1 MDKIV
6 RFESVDSLGRCFAE
20 ALDIT
25 RRGGG
30 LEKIAGQLHPE
41 VSSYMRTLRPD
52 PKYQYVLMTPMGS
65 FEYWGMNV
73 NGDVFPDISLAFN
86 RDRDDPIPVV
96 KALETKWLSKL
107 GGKVPPG
114 NYTNFGHKTFLE
126 ALRYR
131 HHVNKNPEI
140 AYGDITLA
148 VWNPA
153 MHRVEVISRHDREKA
168 RRVGAEEIIVDLDAG
183 KPRQISMGCRVP
195 FDVCTVC
202 GHISKTPSD
211 YCDHLR
217 SSMGSVMPDG
227 RIVGAVN
234 FFPKFFDLSDV
245 FVPAAKE
252 SGVLMKVASVRTQK
266 VASLKTA
273 TQKKLADI
281 TKQVLPNAGRQAVES
296 AMACEP
302 DLPRSVLRNGDFS
315 KVLSSLS
322 GMGIVLKP
330 REFQD
335 GMLSRMGHSDMA
347 DDLWENNQVF
357 TPSEY
362 SGPGLSMDSRPDF
375 SLMRILAPLLGD
387 RSALYPHLPQ
397 RILRITVIRV
407 APKEA
412 PEHVSDARGI
422 LDKVA
427 HAYGAYRQSLRTL
440 PQFLEVAIQQNPDYY
455 QTNFFRDLLTDS
467 LEKVSS
473 SYHGMDL
480 STPLVPLYVY
490 NAHRNGVVVPP
501 SSWDYEVHHHS
512 PVRALLSPVL

>member
-6 RFESVDSLGRCFAE
+6 RFESVDNLGRCFAE

-25 RRGGG
+25 RRGAG
-30 LEKIAGQLHPE
+30 LEKIAGQTHPE
-41 VSSYMRTLRPD
+41 ISSYLKTLRPD

-65 FEYWGMNV
+65 YEYWGMNV

-86 RDRDDPIPVV
+86 REKDDPIPVV
-96 KALETKWLSKL
+96 RSLEDRWLSPFQ
-107 GGKVPPG
+107 GKVPPG

-140 AYGDITLA
+140 AYGDITLS

-153 MHRVEVISRHDREKA
+153 MHRVEVISRHDRERAK
-168 RRVGAEEIIVDLDAG
+168 RVGAEEIIIDLDAG

-195 FDVCTVC
+195 FDVCTLC
-202 GHISKTPSD
+202 GHISKTPGD

-217 SSMGSVMPDG
+217 TMMGSITPEG

-252 SGVLMKVASVRTQK
+252 SGVLLKVAHAGSPK
-266 VASLKTA
+266 VAALKTA
-273 TQKKLADI
+273 TQKKIADI
-281 TKQVLPNAGRQAVES
+281 TKTILPNAGRKAVED
-296 AMACEP
+296 AMGCEP
-302 DLPRSVLRNGDFS
+302 DMPQEVLREGDFS
-315 KVLSSLS
+315 SLLSSLAA
-322 GMGIVLKP
+322 MGIVLKP

-335 GMLSRMGHSDMA
+335 GLLTRMGHRDLA
-347 DDLWENNQVF
+347 DDLWEGNQVF
-357 TPSEY
+357 GPS
-362 SGPGLSMDSRPDF
+362 GDCGCMDLGSRPDF
-375 SLMRILAPLLGD
+375 GLMRALSPMLED
-387 RSALYPHLPQ
+387 RSAFYPHLPQ
-397 RILRITVIRV
+397 RILRVVVIRARPV
-407 APKEA
+407 P
-412 PEHVSDARGI
+412 PPTQVSDSAGI
-422 LDKVA
+422 LKKVA
-427 HAYGAYRQSLRTL
+427 SVYGAYRQALRGL
-440 PQFLEVAIQQNPDYY
+440 PQLLEVAVQTDPDYY
-455 QTNFFRDLLTDS
+455 HSNFFRDLLTDS

-473 SYHGMDL
+473 SYHAMDL

-490 NAHRNGVVVPP
+490 NAHRDGVVIPP
-501 SSWDYEVHHHS
+501 AAWNFEVHHNS

>member
-1 MDKIV
+1 VDKIV

-25 RRGGG
+25 RRGAG

-41 VSSYMRTLRPD
+41 VSGYLRTLRPD

-86 RDRDDPIPVV
+86 RDRDDPLPIL
-96 KALETKWLSKL
+96 KALEGRWLSKH
-107 GGKVPPG
+107 GGRVPPG

-168 RRVGAEEIIVDLDAG
+168 KRVGAEEIIVDLDAG

-195 FDVCTVC
+195 FDVCTIC

-217 SSMGSVMPDG
+217 SSMGSVRPDG
-227 RIVGAVN
+227 QIVGAVN

-252 SGVLMKVASVRTQK
+252 SGVLMKVASAAPQK

-273 TQKKLADI
+273 TQKKFADI
-281 TKQVLPNAGRQAVES
+281 TKNVLPNAGRQAVED

-322 GMGIVLKP
+322 AMGIVLKP

-335 GMLSRMGHSDMA
+335 GLLTRMGRSDLA
-347 DDLWENNQVF
+347 DEMSSRGEVF
-357 TPSEY
+357 SPVEY
-362 SGPGLSMDSRPDF
+362 SGPSLGMDQQPDF
-375 SLMRILAPLLGD
+375 SLMRLLAPLLGD

-397 RILRITVIRV
+397 RILRITVIR
-407 APKEA
+407 AMPTEDSI
-412 PEHVSDARGI
+412 PVSDDRGI
-422 LDKVA
+422 LSKVA

-440 PQFLEVAIQQNPDYY
+440 PQFLEAAIHQDPNYY
-455 QTNFFRDLLTDS
+455 RDNFFNELLTDS

-501 SSWDYEVHHHS
+501 PSWDFEVNHHS
-512 PVRALLSPVL
+512 PVRALLSPVF